1 MLPSVSSRPLTRAQH
16 AIAACRVRLT
26 AAHRRLAR
34 TGAAVVVQTRHMLAG
49 LVHAGW
55 RSTPAARSIASSGA
69 ATALAHD
76 LARQGSPSFPA
87 AVAASVLLHACLLA
101 ALLVMHHREPR
112 ASDVRSLAVTLT
124 AEDPAVR
131 VGERAGIAWNSV
143 ASRAAIA
150 ALLAARRDAALM
162 DELVVTLVRR
172 PHPATGSSSST
183 ATASRTMPRAH
194 ATLAAATA
202 NPTPP
207 PSAVPVGLPVVAAAD
222 PIAAPSA
229 PPATTALAPSPPVAS
244 PMATPD
250 ERPATAAAPA
260 QPGPPVPSATPPP
273 AAASAPAAPAPPPTQ
288 PSQAAVAA
296 APPLERSATG
306 DADRSYFDAVLRRL
320 QRLKDYPGLARYHT
334 SGRVEVAFRVAR
346 DGTVLTAEV
355 HRSSGYS
362 FLDKAGIDLI
372 YRASPLPALPA
383 TLPGESWPIVVPI
396 SFRYD

>member
-1 MLPSVSSRPLTRAQH
+1 V
-16 AIAACRVRLT
+16 
-26 AAHRRLAR
+26 
-34 TGAAVVVQTRHMLAG
+34 
-49 LVHAGW
+49 
-55 RSTPAARSIASSGA
+55 
-69 ATALAHD
+69 
-76 LARQGSPSFPA
+76 
-87 AVAASVLLHACLLA
+87 
-101 ALLVMHHREPR
+101 PR
-112 ASDVRSLAVTLT
+112 
-124 AEDPAVR
+124 
-131 VGERAGIAWNSV
+131 G
-143 ASRAAIA
+143 
-150 ALLAARRDAALM
+150 
-162 DELVVTLVRR
+162 
-172 PHPATGSSSST
+172 
-183 ATASRTMPRAH
+183 H

-202 NPTPP
+202 SPTAAPSP
-207 PSAVPVGLPVVAAAD
+207 PSATPPSAAPASLPVVAAAD

-229 PPATTALAPSPPVAS
+229 PPAATALAPSPP
-244 PMATPD
+244 MATPV
-250 ERPATAAAPA
+250 ERLATAAAPT
-260 QPGPPVPSATPPP
+260 QPGPPVPPATPPP
-273 AAASAPAAPAPPPTQ
+273 AAASAPAVPAPPPTQ

-346 DGTVLTAEV
+346 DGTVLAAEV

>member
-1 MLPSVSSRPLTRAQH
+1 
-16 AIAACRVRLT
+16 
-26 AAHRRLAR
+26 
-34 TGAAVVVQTRHMLAG
+34 MLAG
-49 LVHAGW
+49 LVHAEW

-87 AVAASVLLHACLLA
+87 AIAASVLLHVCLLA
-101 ALLVMHHREPR
+101 ALLVMHHREPH

-131 VGERAGIAWNSV
+131 VGERAGVAWSSA

-162 DELVVTLVRR
+162 DELVVTLVHRR
-172 PHPATGSSSST
+172 HPATGSSSPT
-183 ATASRTMPRAH
+183 ATASRTVPRGH

-202 NPTPP
+202 SPTAAPSP
-207 PSAVPVGLPVVAAAD
+207 PSATPPSAAPASLPVVAAAD

-229 PPATTALAPSPPVAS
+229 PPAATALAPSPP
-244 PMATPD
+244 MATPV
-250 ERPATAAAPA
+250 ERLATAAAPT
-260 QPGPPVPSATPPP
+260 QPGPPVPPATPPP
-273 AAASAPAAPAPPPTQ
+273 AAASAPAVPAPPPTQ

-346 DGTVLTAEV
+346 DGTVLAAEV